1 MSPPAFDSWTVQPVA
16 SRKTD
21 CTIPSRIVVV
31 VVVVVIEVRQNSL
44 LILSVATL
52 YASVSLI

>member
-21 CTIPSRIVVV
+21 CTIPSRIIV